1 MLVLTQ
7 VDIRKAYFLEAK
19 LNTPFLNVGRN
30 LMEIYLSHT
39 QAPTQSSQRILAA
52 C

>member
-1 MLVLTQ
+1 MLLLTK

-19 LNTPFLNVGRN
+19 LNTPFLNVGRH
-30 LMEIYLSHT
+30 LIEIYLSHT
-39 QAPTQSSQRILAA
+39 QVPTQSSQRIVAA